1 MRPTVRILWVG
12 LVVCQLSTPAAA
24 QVCKFFSPFDLL
36 RNQTLVNNFQ
46 QTNGP
51 CTRLRGNLYLEGASI
66 TDLTPLGLES
76 VGGSVTLFNTGVT
89 SLAGLE
95 KLTTIGDD
103 AAENMPNSRGLLIF
117 GNNSLTNLNALSNLS
132 SFGGMVRITDNAVLQ
147 NIDALASITKVGI
160 KLDVFRNPRLT
171 SVAGLRNVTSIG
183 GDMVI
188 SDNDELLAIDFSAL
202 VTAQIISIFRNP
214 KVTVIDFTSLQS
226 ANNFGVTDSA
236 GLTDLLGLE
245 NLEEV
250 TFDFNV
256 FRNPNLSSC
265 CNLLP
270 VAQGDVSIG
279 RNLFIGDNSPGCNS
293 TVDIILA
300 CSVPSAD
307 LVLNQTN
314 SSDPVAQGQTFK
326 YTLTVTNNG
335 PDSAE
340 NVVIADMLPGVVTL
354 VSTSGCAEDPNGIPA
369 CSLGSLDAESSKSV
383 EIEVTA
389 NAETLGEITN
399 EATVMSATMEAAPGN
414 ERASETT
421 EVVAPPNSDLG
432 LEKTAATA
440 KVLPHD
446 ELEFDLTITN
456 DGPQD
461 ALGITVTDTLP
472 EDITFLGASNDT
484 ADCSEASGTVTCT
497 IGELAADDSLTIT
510 LATTVNTETPGEL
523 VNQADLETAGN
534 DPNPDNDSSEA
545 TVTVLAR
552 GDLNRDGVIDALD
565 VSTLVQEIND
575 GDGEDIADVEGGTF
589 PGTAGFDLNGDDLVN
604 ADDIGPAGPVG
615 AGSRRGQWGTAAETF
630 FTPRRGAPG
639 RGSSGCRDTF

>member
-1 MRPTVRILWVG
+1 M
-12 LVVCQLSTPAAA
+12 
-24 QVCKFFSPFDLL
+24 
-36 RNQTLVNNFQ
+36 
-46 QTNGP
+46 
-51 CTRLRGNLYLEGASI
+51 
-66 TDLTPLGLES
+66 
-76 VGGSVTLFNTGVT
+76 TLFGTSVT

-95 KLTTIGDD
+95 KLTTIGDKT
-103 AAENMPNSRGLLIF
+103 AENMPNSRGLAIF
-117 GNNSLTNLNALSNLS
+117 GNNSLTNLDALSSLS

-147 NIDALASITKVGI
+147 NIDALASITKAGI
-160 KLDVFRNPRLT
+160 QLDVFRNPRLT
-171 SVAGLRNVTSIG
+171 SIAGLRNVTSVG
-183 GDMVI
+183 GEMLI
-188 SDNDELLAIDFSAL
+188 SDNDELQGIDLSAL
-202 VTAQIISIFRNP
+202 TTVTGGIAIFRNP
-214 KVTVIDFTSLQS
+214 KVTFVDFTSLKTAQNIVL
-226 ANNFGVTDSA
+226 ADSA
-236 GLTDLLGLE
+236 ALTDLVGFE
-245 NLEEV
+245 NLETVEL
-250 TFDFNV
+250 DFNLSA
-256 FRNPNLSSC
+256 NPSLSNC
-265 CNLLP
+265 CSLLP
-270 VAQGDVSIG
+270 PVVQGDVSIG
-279 RNLFIGDNSPGCNS
+279 RRLFIGNNAPGCNS
-293 TVDIILA
+293 NPDIIQA
-300 CSVPSAD
+300 CTVPSAD
-307 LVLNQTN
+307 LVLEKTD
-314 SSDPVAQGQTFK
+314 SSDPVAQGQTFT

-335 PDSAE
+335 PDSADT
-340 NVVIADMLPGVVTL
+340 VVIAETLPAGLTL

-523 VNQADLETAGN
+523 VNQADLETVGN

-565 VSTLVQEIND
+565 VSALVQEIND
-575 GDGEDIADVEGGTF
+575 GDGEDVADVEGGTF

-604 ADDIGPAGPVG
+604 ADDIGPLARLALGHDGDNGTQLLRRSSPQGGAVG
-615 AGSRRGQWGTAAETF
+615 SILDFPDWRWQPAN
-630 FTPRRGAPG
+630 
-639 RGSSGCRDTF
+639 